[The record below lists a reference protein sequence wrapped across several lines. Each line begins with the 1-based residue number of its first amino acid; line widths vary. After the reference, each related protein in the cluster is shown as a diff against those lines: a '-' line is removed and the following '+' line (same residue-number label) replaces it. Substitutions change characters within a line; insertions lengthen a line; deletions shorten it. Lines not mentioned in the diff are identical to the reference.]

1 MASFTFHASSR
12 WQEGTHNIGEIG
24 RFVHAGHED
33 QTRDEPLVLLGNN
46 KGPNAVELLLQAVG
60 FCYAVGH
67 VANAA
72 ARGIEVTQ
80 MEYDIEGDVDVR
92 TFLGLAGPR
101 AGFTAIR
108 VTGRVASPNATDE
121 QLQELC
127 TYVQDTSPVLDSL
140 ANPIP
145 VTTTLQIA
153 H

>member
-1 MASFTFHASSR
+1 VASFTFYASSR

-80 MEYDIEGDVDVR
+80 M
-92 TFLGLAGPR
+92 
-101 AGFTAIR
+101 
-108 VTGRVASPNATDE
+108 
-121 QLQELC
+121 
-127 TYVQDTSPVLDSL
+127 
-140 ANPIP
+140 
-145 VTTTLQIA
+145 
-153 H
+153 